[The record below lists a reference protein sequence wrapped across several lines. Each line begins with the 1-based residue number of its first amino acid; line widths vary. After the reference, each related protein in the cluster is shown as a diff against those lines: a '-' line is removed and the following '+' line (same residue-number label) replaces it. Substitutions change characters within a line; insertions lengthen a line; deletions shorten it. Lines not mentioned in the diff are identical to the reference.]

1 MLRYLSL
8 FLCMAIV
15 TLLTSECIRRWH
27 VMPDRY
33 RRVIPPLIAVFTVSA
48 YGLGEAASQHAPMGF
63 RVVAFTLAIAWL
75 LLALVVNALQKPD
88 ASVYVDRVP
97 R

>member
-8 FLCMAIV
+8 FLCMGVVA
-15 TLLTSECIRRWH
+15 LLTTECIRRWP

-33 RRVIPPLIAVFTVSA
+33 RRVMPPLIAVFTVSA
-48 YGLGEAASQHAPMGF
+48 YGLGEAARQQAPMGF
-63 RVVAFTLAIAWL
+63 RVAAFTIVTGWL
-75 LLALVVNALQKPD
+75 LVALAVNALQAPD
-88 ASVYVDRVP
+88 GTVYEDRQ